1 MNKLNKNKAFCKIIS
16 HRIFIN
22 LGDSLFYIVLMWI
35 LYDLTK
41 SSFYTAI
48 GGFMFSL
55 SDVLNFFVGPII
67 DRSNKEKLLAFTSG
81 TAFLVI
87 AGLCFFSLGDMLNV
101 WILVFSIPLFNLMS
115 RITYS
120 IHNVVVPAIVRK
132 DELVTANSI
141 LSMTNTG
148 IDLLFNAISGVF
160 LVVLSIQEILLINS
174 TINLLALLVALL
186 ILRSAMLDRK
196 QPVEMEK
203 RPKVKADERKADLK
217 EYWSSYLKDLK
228 TGLMFIRNRTILSLI
243 IPLVGLHLLYA
254 IMLVNLP
261 AFSSEVFGSAIGYGL
276 VLTFFSV
283 GSISGS
289 MISSFLVK
297 HFAVGKL
304 ISILFLYGGT
314 SWILMTLFVKQIS
327 VVGVI
332 FMIAAMNALGV
343 TNIIFGTVFQQLP
356 PENMIGRVNTVN
368 LSLMAV
374 AALLG
379 SLLGGIITQISDSI
393 VPFFLCGLGYLLIS
407 FVMGIN
413 RLVRRLPFMH
423 EINEKILG

>member
-1 MNKLNKNKAFCKIIS
+1 MSMNKLNKNKAFCKIIS

-160 LVVLSIQEILLINS
+160 LVVLSTQEILLINS

-243 IPLVGLHLLYA
+243 IPLVGLNLLYA

-393 VPFFLCGLGYLLIS
+393 VPFFYVAWVIY
-407 FVMGIN
+407 
-413 RLVRRLPFMH
+413 
-423 EINEKILG
+423 

>member
-160 LVVLSIQEILLINS
+160 LVVLSTQEILLINS

-243 IPLVGLHLLYA
+243 IPLVGLNLLYA

-276 VLTFFSV
+276 VLTFFAV

-379 SLLGGIITQISDSI
+379 SLLGGIITQISDSMF
-393 VPFFLCGLGYLLIS
+393 PFFLCGLGYLLIA

-413 RLVRRLPFMH
+413 KLVRSLPFMN

>member
-1 MNKLNKNKAFCKIIS
+1 M
-16 HRIFIN
+16 
-22 LGDSLFYIVLMWI
+22 GDSLFYIVLMWI

-41 SSFYTAI
+41 NSFYTAI

-67 DRSNKEKLLAFTSG
+67 DRSNKETLLAFTSG

-87 AGLCFFSLGDMLNV
+87 AGLCFFSLGDMLNI

-148 IDLLFNAISGVF
+148 IDLLFNAISGVL
-160 LVVLSIQEILLINS
+160 LVVLSTQEILLINS
-174 TINLLALLVALL
+174 TINLLAFLAALL
-186 ILRSAMLDRK
+186 ILRSARLARK
-196 QPVEMEK
+196 QPLEMENQF
-203 RPKVKADERKADLK
+203 KVKAEGRNADLK
-217 EYWSSYLKDLK
+217 EYWSSYLRDLK
-228 TGLMFIRNRTILSLI
+228 SGLMFIRNKTILSLI
-243 IPLVGLHLLYA
+243 IPLVGLNLLYA

-276 VLTFFSV
+276 VLTFFAV

-304 ISILFLYGGT
+304 IPVLFLYGGT
-314 SWILMTLFVKQIS
+314 SWILMTLFIKQIS

-374 AALLG
+374 ASLLG
-379 SLLGGIITQISDSI
+379 SLLGGIITQISDSMF
-393 VPFFLCGLGYLLIS
+393 PFFLCGLGYLLIA

-413 RLVRRLPFMH
+413 KLVRSLPFMN
-423 EINEKILG
+423 EIDEKML

>member
-1 MNKLNKNKAFCKIIS
+1 MNKLRKNRTFCKIIS

-22 LGDSLFYIVLMWI
+22 LGDSLFYIVLMWV
-35 LYDLTK
+35 LYYLTK
-41 SSFYTAI
+41 NSFYTAI

-67 DRSNKEKLLAFTSG
+67 DRCGKAKLLAITSG
-81 TAFLVI
+81 IAFFVI
-87 AGLCFFSLGDMLNV
+87 AGLCFFSLGNMLNV
-101 WILVFSIPLFNLMS
+101 WILVFSIPLFNLTS

-120 IHNVVVPAIVRK
+120 IHNVVVPAIVGK

-148 IDLLFNAISGVF
+148 IDLLFNAISGVL

-174 TINLLALLVALL
+174 TINLFALLVALL
-186 ILRSAMLDRK
+186 ILRSALPVR
-196 QPVEMEK
+196 QPVEVENQS
-203 RPKVKADERKADLK
+203 KVKADERKADLK
-217 EYWSSYLKDLK
+217 EYWCSYLKDLK
-228 TGLMFIRNRTILSLI
+228 SGLMFIRNRTILSLI
-243 IPLVGLHLLYA
+243 IPLVGLNLLYA

-276 VLTFFSV
+276 VLTFFAV

-304 ISILFLYGGT
+304 IPILFLYGGT
-314 SWILMTLFVKQIS
+314 SWVLMTLLVKQIP
-327 VVGVI
+327 VAGVI
-332 FMIAAMNALGV
+332 FMIVAMNALGV

-379 SLLGGIITQISDSI
+379 SLLGGIITQVSDSI
-393 VPFFLCGLGYLLIS
+393 FPFCLCGLGYLLIS

-413 RLVRRLPFMH
+413 RLVRRLPFMN
-423 EINEKILG
+423 EINEKML

>member
-1 MNKLNKNKAFCKIIS
+1 MNKLKKNKAFCKIIS

-22 LGDSLFYIVLMWI
+22 LGDSLFYIILMWV

-67 DRSNKEKLLAFTSG
+67 DRCGKAKLLAITSSI
-81 TAFLVI
+81 AFFVI
-87 AGLCFFSLGDMLNV
+87 AGLCFFSLANMLNV
-101 WILVFSIPLFNLMS
+101 WILVFSIPLFNLTS

-120 IHNVVVPAIVRK
+120 IHNVVVPSIVGK

-148 IDLLFNAISGVF
+148 IDLLFNAISGVL

-174 TINLLALLVALL
+174 TINLFALLVALL
-186 ILRSAMLDRK
+186 ILRSALPVR
-196 QPVEMEK
+196 QPVEVENQS
-203 RPKVKADERKADLK
+203 KVKADERKADLK
-217 EYWSSYLKDLK
+217 EYWCSYLKDLK
-228 TGLMFIRNRTILSLI
+228 SGLMFIRNRTILSLI
-243 IPLVGLHLLYA
+243 IPLVGLNLLYA

-276 VLTFFSV
+276 VLTFFAV

-304 ISILFLYGGT
+304 IPILFLYGGT
-314 SWILMTLFVKQIS
+314 SWVLMTLLVKQIP
-327 VVGVI
+327 VAGVI
-332 FMIAAMNALGV
+332 FMIVAMNALGV

-379 SLLGGIITQISDSI
+379 SLLGGIITQVSDSI
-393 VPFFLCGLGYLLIS
+393 FPFFLCGLGYLLIS

-413 RLVRRLPFMH
+413 RLVRRLPFMN
-423 EINEKILG
+423 EINEKML

>member
-1 MNKLNKNKAFCKIIS
+1 
-16 HRIFIN
+16 
-22 LGDSLFYIVLMWI
+22 
-35 LYDLTK
+35 
-41 SSFYTAI
+41 
-48 GGFMFSL
+48 MFSL

-67 DRSNKEKLLAFTSG
+67 DRFNKEKLLVVASG
-81 TAFLVI
+81 TAFFVI
-87 AGLCFFSLGDMLNV
+87 AGLFLSSLGNILNV

-132 DELVTANSI
+132 DELVAANSI

-148 IDLLFNAISGVF
+148 IDLLFNAISGVL
-160 LVVLSIQEILLINS
+160 LVVLSTQEILLINS
-174 TINLLALLVALL
+174 TINLLAFLAALL
-186 ILRSAMLDRK
+186 ILRSARLARK
-196 QPVEMEK
+196 QPLEMENQF
-203 RPKVKADERKADLK
+203 KVKAEGRNADLK
-217 EYWSSYLKDLK
+217 EYWSSYLRDLK
-228 TGLMFIRNRTILSLI
+228 SGLMFIRNKTILSLI
-243 IPLVGLHLLYA
+243 VPLVGLNLLYA

-276 VLTFFSV
+276 VLTFFAV

-304 ISILFLYGGT
+304 IPVLFLYGGL
-314 SWILMTLFVKQIS
+314 SWILMTLFVKQNPAA
-327 VVGVI
+327 GVI

-413 RLVRRLPFMH
+413 RLVRKLPFMH

>member
-1 MNKLNKNKAFCKIIS
+1 MSMNKLRKNRTFCKIIS

-22 LGDSLFYIVLMWI
+22 LGDSLFYIILMWV

-67 DRSNKEKLLAFTSG
+67 DRCGKAKLLAITSG
-81 TAFLVI
+81 IAFFVI
-87 AGLCFFSLGDMLNV
+87 AGLCFFSLGNMLNV
-101 WILVFSIPLFNLMS
+101 WILVFSIPLFNLTS

-120 IHNVVVPAIVRK
+120 IHNVVVPSIVGK

-148 IDLLFNAISGVF
+148 IDLLFNAISGVL

-174 TINLLALLVALL
+174 TINLFALLVALL
-186 ILRSAMLDRK
+186 ILRSALPVR
-196 QPVEMEK
+196 QPVEVENQS
-203 RPKVKADERKADLK
+203 KVKADEKKADLK
-217 EYWSSYLKDLK
+217 EYWCSYLNDLK
-228 TGLMFIRNRTILSLI
+228 SGLMFIRNRTILSLI
-243 IPLVGLHLLYA
+243 IPLVGLNLLYS

-276 VLTFFSV
+276 VLTFFAV

-304 ISILFLYGGT
+304 IPILFLYGGT
-314 SWILMTLFVKQIS
+314 SWVLMTLLVKQIP
-327 VVGVI
+327 VAGVI
-332 FMIAAMNALGV
+332 FMIVAMNALGV

-379 SLLGGIITQISDSI
+379 SLLGGIITQVSDSI
-393 VPFFLCGLGYLLIS
+393 FPFFLCGLGYLLIS

-413 RLVRRLPFMH
+413 RLVRRLPFMN
-423 EINEKILG
+423 EINEKML

>member
-1 MNKLNKNKAFCKIIS
+1 MNKLRKNRTFCKIIS

-22 LGDSLFYIVLMWI
+22 LGDSLFYIILMWV

-41 SSFYTAI
+41 NSFYTAI

-67 DRSNKEKLLAFTSG
+67 DRCGKAKLLAITSG
-81 TAFLVI
+81 IAFFVI
-87 AGLCFFSLGDMLNV
+87 AGLCFFSLGNMLNV
-101 WILVFSIPLFNLMS
+101 WILVFSIPLFNLTS

-120 IHNVVVPAIVRK
+120 IHNVVVPAIVGK

-148 IDLLFNAISGVF
+148 IDLLFNAISGVL

-174 TINLLALLVALL
+174 TINLFALLVALL
-186 ILRSAMLDRK
+186 ILRSALPVR
-196 QPVEMEK
+196 QPVEVENQS
-203 RPKVKADERKADLK
+203 KVKADERKADLK
-217 EYWSSYLKDLK
+217 EYWCSYLKDLK
-228 TGLMFIRNRTILSLI
+228 SGLMFIRNRTILSLI
-243 IPLVGLHLLYA
+243 IPLVGLNLLYA

-276 VLTFFSV
+276 VLTFFAV

-304 ISILFLYGGT
+304 IPILFLYGGT
-314 SWILMTLFVKQIS
+314 SWVLMTLLVKQIP
-327 VVGVI
+327 VAGVI
-332 FMIAAMNALGV
+332 FMIVAMNALGV

-379 SLLGGIITQISDSI
+379 SLLGGIITQVSDSI
-393 VPFFLCGLGYLLIS
+393 FPFCLCGLGYLLIS

-413 RLVRRLPFMH
+413 RLVRRLPFMN
-423 EINEKILG
+423 EINEKML

>member
-67 DRSNKEKLLAFTSG
+67 DRCGKAKLLAITSSI
-81 TAFLVI
+81 AFFVI
-87 AGLCFFSLGDMLNV
+87 AGLCFFSLANMLNV
-101 WILVFSIPLFNLMS
+101 WILVFSIPLFNLTS

-120 IHNVVVPAIVRK
+120 IHNVVVPSIVGK

-148 IDLLFNAISGVF
+148 IDLLFNAISGVL

-174 TINLLALLVALL
+174 TINLFALLVALL
-186 ILRSAMLDRK
+186 ILRSALPVR
-196 QPVEMEK
+196 QPVEVENQS
-203 RPKVKADERKADLK
+203 KVKADERKADLK
-217 EYWSSYLKDLK
+217 EYWCSYLKDLK
-228 TGLMFIRNRTILSLI
+228 SGLMFIRNRTILSLI
-243 IPLVGLHLLYA
+243 IPLVGLNLLYA

-276 VLTFFSV
+276 VLTFFAV

-304 ISILFLYGGT
+304 IPILFLYGGT
-314 SWILMTLFVKQIS
+314 SWVLMTLLVKQIP
-327 VVGVI
+327 VAGVI
-332 FMIAAMNALGV
+332 FMIVAMNALGV

-379 SLLGGIITQISDSI
+379 SLLGGIITQVSDSI
-393 VPFFLCGLGYLLIS
+393 FPFFLCGLGYLLIS

-413 RLVRRLPFMH
+413 RLVRRLPFMN
-423 EINEKILG
+423 EINEKML

>member
-1 MNKLNKNKAFCKIIS
+1 MSMNKLRKNRTFCKIIS

-22 LGDSLFYIVLMWI
+22 LGDSLFYIILMWV

-67 DRSNKEKLLAFTSG
+67 DRCGKAKLLAITSG
-81 TAFLVI
+81 IAFFVI
-87 AGLCFFSLGDMLNV
+87 AGLCFFSLGNMLNV
-101 WILVFSIPLFNLMS
+101 WILVFSIPLFNLTS

-120 IHNVVVPAIVRK
+120 IHNVVVPSIVGK

-148 IDLLFNAISGVF
+148 IDLLFNAISGVL

-174 TINLLALLVALL
+174 TINLFALLVALL
-186 ILRSAMLDRK
+186 ILRSALPVR
-196 QPVEMEK
+196 QPVEVENQS
-203 RPKVKADERKADLK
+203 KVKADEKKADLK
-217 EYWSSYLKDLK
+217 EYWCSYLNDLK
-228 TGLMFIRNRTILSLI
+228 SGLMFIRNRTILSLI
-243 IPLVGLHLLYA
+243 IPLVGLNLLYS

-276 VLTFFSV
+276 VLTFFAV

-304 ISILFLYGGT
+304 ITILFLYGGI
-314 SWILMTLFVKQIS
+314 SWVLMTLLVKQIP
-327 VVGVI
+327 VAGVI
-332 FMIAAMNALGV
+332 FMIVAMNALGV
-343 TNIIFGTVFQQLP
+343 TNIIFGTLFQQLP
-356 PENMIGRVNTVN
+356 SANMIGRVNTVN

-379 SLLGGIITQISDSI
+379 SLLGGIITQVSDSI
-393 VPFFLCGLGYLLIS
+393 FPFFLCGLGYLLIS

-413 RLVRRLPFMH
+413 RLVRRLPFMN
-423 EINEKILG
+423 EINEKML

>member
-148 IDLLFNAISGVF
+148 IDLLFNAISGVL

-174 TINLLALLVALL
+174 TINLFALLVALL
-186 ILRSAMLDRK
+186 ILRSALPVR
-196 QPVEMEK
+196 QPVEVENQS
-203 RPKVKADERKADLK
+203 KVKADERKADLK
-217 EYWSSYLKDLK
+217 EYWCSYLKDLK
-228 TGLMFIRNRTILSLI
+228 SGLMFIRNRTILSLI
-243 IPLVGLHLLYA
+243 IPLVGLNLLYA

-276 VLTFFSV
+276 VLTFFAV

-304 ISILFLYGGT
+304 IPILFLYGGT
-314 SWILMTLFVKQIS
+314 SWVLMTLLVKQIP
-327 VVGVI
+327 VAGVI
-332 FMIAAMNALGV
+332 FMIVAMNALGV

-379 SLLGGIITQISDSI
+379 SLLGGIITQVSDSI
-393 VPFFLCGLGYLLIS
+393 FPFFLCGLGYLLIS

-413 RLVRRLPFMH
+413 RLVRRLPFMN
-423 EINEKILG
+423 EINEKML